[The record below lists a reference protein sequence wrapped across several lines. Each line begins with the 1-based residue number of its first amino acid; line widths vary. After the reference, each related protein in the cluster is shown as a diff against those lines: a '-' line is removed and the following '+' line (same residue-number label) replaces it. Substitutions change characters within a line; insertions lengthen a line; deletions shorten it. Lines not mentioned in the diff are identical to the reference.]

1 MEQENN
7 ILFHITLD
15 QAEAIATHFGK
26 NVNDLEEYEICEM
39 LDEIIDH
46 LA

>member
-7 ILFHITLD
+7 ILFHITLG
-15 QAEAIATHFGK
+15 QAEAIVKHFGK
-26 NVNDLEEYEICEM
+26 DINDVEDYEICEM